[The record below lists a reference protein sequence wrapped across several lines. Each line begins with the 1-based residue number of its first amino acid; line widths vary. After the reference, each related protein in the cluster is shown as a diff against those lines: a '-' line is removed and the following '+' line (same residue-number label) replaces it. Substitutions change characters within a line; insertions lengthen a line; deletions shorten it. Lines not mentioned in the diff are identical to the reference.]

1 MVCSPNCLWS
11 GEAITVI
18 YVFCTH
24 FHKKG
29 LFSHK
34 IFITHVKT
42 AQFVTLELSTVLHS
56 HQQPT
61 LYNVST
67 KDRKGER
74 STLID
79 PLKTASKLGCHC
91 AHTYRTWLKTH
102 LKRLQTLKNTLSTYC
117 GSLVIGQLERTRLWD
132 LLKIYMPMCSNAKT
146 SDLQIW
152 SPETV
157 CLSND
162 SRNCVTYSVKRRM
175 NYRE

>member
-1 MVCSPNCLWS
+1 MCSPNCLWS

-117 GSLVIGQLERTRLWD
+117 GSLVIGHIERGAYSIRRTF
-132 LLKIYMPMCSNAKT
+132 KSSKNAKLFNASKEFHI
-146 SDLQIW
+146 SDYFHLVIFCG
-152 SPETV
+152 E
-157 CLSND
+157 
-162 SRNCVTYSVKRRM
+162 
-175 NYRE
+175 